1 MALPYVTEDQVI
13 KVKKEL
19 NSKIEGI
26 SSKTLEINLQ
36 DYMTES
42 DFTELVY
49 GMLSQQDFSG
59 KYNLTKSI
67 ASAEYDQIKVT
78 IPVNID
84 YMSGSIILT
93 CHRVTQGEIPMFMC
107 NFDWNDVDRPVVFFG
122 LCSNDYKTDDLAIVS
137 CIAKIQESAS
147 TIIRRY

>member
-1 MALPYVTEDQVI
+1 MALPYATEDQVI

-19 NSKIEGI
+19 EIKLEN
-26 SSKTLEINLQ
+26 KTLEINLQ

-42 DFTELVY
+42 DLTALVM
-49 GMLSQQDFSG
+49 GIISQQDFSG

-78 IPVNID
+78 IPANIAEEPTTF
-84 YMSGSIILT
+84 ILT
-93 CHRVTQGEIPMFMC
+93 CHRVTQGAVPMFMC
-107 NFDWNDVDRPVVFFG
+107 NFDWNYVDRPVVFFA
-122 LCSNDYKTDDLAIVS
+122 LCSDDYDTDDLSIVS
-137 CIAKIQESAS
+137 CIAKVQESAS